1 MASGT
6 GASAGIGIGKVV
18 ILKEEVLV
26 IRRDTVA
33 DAAAEKER
41 FKKAVEKSIEDTQA
55 LAADMAER
63 IGEKEAEILNGHLML
78 LQDPMMTM
86 EIEGKIDS
94 EKLCSEAAI
103 EDVCTMYADMFA
115 SMDDELMQQRAADMR
130 DIKTRMQKVLL
141 GVKSVDVSALPKGS
155 VLVAEDL
162 TPSVTAGINPEN
174 VTGIVTELG
183 GRTSHSAILARALEI
198 PAVVAA
204 AGILSQAADGDEII
218 LDGESGEIFVKP
230 EESVK
235 AEYEAKRA
243 SYLAEKEEL
252 KKYIGRETI
261 TKDGVKIEVAANIG
275 RPEDVDRVL
284 SYDAEGIGL
293 FRTEFLFMDRT
304 SMPTEEEQFEAYRKV
319 AVAMNGKPVIIR
331 TLDIGGDKEIP
342 YMGLKKDE
350 NPFLGYRAIRF
361 CLDRKDDIYRPQ
373 LRALLRA
380 SAFGAIKIMVPMVTC
395 VEEYREAKALI
406 HEIMD
411 ELEQEGIPYNK
422 DIQVGIMAETAAA
435 SLMADVFAREV
446 DFFSIGTNDLTQ
458 YTMSVDRGNDKVS
471 YLYSTFNPAVLRSI
485 RHIIECGRKEGIMVG
500 MCGEAASDPLMIP
513 LLVAF
518 GLNEFSMSASAVLKA
533 RKMITECDSRKLQE
547 MADKAMSFVTASEI
561 ESFMRE
567 FTEKNFL

>member
-18 ILKEEVLV
+18 ILKEEALV

-380 SAFGAIKIMVPMVTC
+380 SAFGAIKIMVPW
-395 VEEYREAKALI
+395 
-406 HEIMD
+406 
-411 ELEQEGIPYNK
+411 
-422 DIQVGIMAETAAA
+422 
-435 SLMADVFAREV
+435 
-446 DFFSIGTNDLTQ
+446 
-458 YTMSVDRGNDKVS
+458 
-471 YLYSTFNPAVLRSI
+471 
-485 RHIIECGRKEGIMVG
+485 
-500 MCGEAASDPLMIP
+500 
-513 LLVAF
+513 
-518 GLNEFSMSASAVLKA
+518 
-533 RKMITECDSRKLQE
+533 
-547 MADKAMSFVTASEI
+547 
-561 ESFMRE
+561 
-567 FTEKNFL
+567 